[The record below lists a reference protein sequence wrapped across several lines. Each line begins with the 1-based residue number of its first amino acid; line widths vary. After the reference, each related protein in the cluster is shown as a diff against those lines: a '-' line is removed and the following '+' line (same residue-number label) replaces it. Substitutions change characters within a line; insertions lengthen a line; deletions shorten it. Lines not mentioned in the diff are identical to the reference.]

1 MNVYD
6 ALSIY
11 VIDTDIPYVKRKV
24 VIDFLARTTTND
36 PVQIRAELDKTIAAL
51 TELSNSVTT
60 VSSSSASYQL
70 SILSQFT
77 KYNNTTRKS
86 E

>member
-24 VIDFLARTTTND
+24 VIDFLARTASND
-36 PVQIRAELDKTIAAL
+36 PVVIRAELYKTIAAL
-51 TELSNSVTT
+51 TELSKTVTT

-70 SILSQFT
+70 AILSQFT
-77 KYNNTTRKS
+77 KY
-86 E
+86 